1 MIASKYIKTFQIFCK
16 QLSGYKINWVLTG
29 SLGMAIQGMD
39 VEVHDIDIQT
49 DQRGAYE
56 IEGLFS
62 EHVVT
67 AIYYKIS
74 ERIRSHF
81 GILEIEGVRVEIMG
95 DVQKLLDT
103 QNWEE
108 PINIE
113 QYRRWISFEGM
124 QVPVLSLEYEYHAYR
139 GMGRFEKAEEI
150 KSWLDK
156 NR

>member
-1 MIASKYIKTFQIFCK
+1 
-16 QLSGYKINWVLTG
+16 
-29 SLGMAIQGMD
+29 MAIQGMH

-62 EHVVT
+62 EHVVK
-67 AIYYKIS
+67 AVYYKIS

-81 GILEIEGVRVEIMG
+81 GALEIEGVRVEIMG

-103 QNWEE
+103 RNWEE
-108 PINIE
+108 PVNIE
-113 QYRRWISFEGM
+113 QYRRWIGFEGM
-124 QVPVLSLEYEYHAYR
+124 QVPVLSLEYEYQAYQR
-139 GMGRFEKAEEI
+139 MGRFEKAEEI
-150 KSWLDK
+150 KRWLDK